1 MAPGRRSRPRKVGA
15 TAGSAAAASGKL
27 GGSSKFRKPRSSEKT
42 GGSRKTG
49 TSVNSAASAGA
60 TRNPRLIIV
69 TGVSGSGR
77 LSAMRV
83 LEDLGFYCVDNMP
96 VALAESVMRLA
107 TQRDPDLAG
116 VALGIDAR
124 ERLFFPQ
131 WPRVFNELELA
142 GFRPEVLFLDASD
155 EVLVRRYSESRRPHP
170 MAEEGASVADGIRSE
185 RLALAEMRERANR
198 VIDTSALTV
207 HELREVITTAVLGAA
222 SGSAMTIALV
232 SFGYKYGIPV
242 GMDLVLDVRF
252 LPNPFFVPELR
263 PLDGMDGRVR
273 AYVMSQP
280 EARRFVDEIVR
291 LLGLPGAALPARRQ
305 KLSDDRPG
313 MHRRAPSIATLAAE
327 LAHRLGLEGVAVQVR
342 HNDIAR

>member
-1 MAPGRRSRPRKVGA
+1 MALRRRTRARGA
-15 TAGSAAAASGKL
+15 GAAAVSANSGP
-27 GGSSKFRKPRSSEKT
+27 SS
-42 GGSRKTG
+42 
-49 TSVNSAASAGA
+49 TSA
-60 TRNPRLIIV
+60 RPPRLIIV
-69 TGVSGSGR
+69 TGASGSGR

-83 LEDLGFYCVDNMP
+83 LEDLSFYCVDNMP

-107 TQRDPDLAG
+107 TSRDPQLAG

-131 WPRVFNELELA
+131 WPRVFNDLERA

-170 MAEEGASVADGIRSE
+170 MAESGASVIDGIRTE

-207 HELREVITTAVLGAA
+207 HELREVITAAVLGTAGGA
-222 SGSAMTIALV
+222 AMTIALV

-252 LPNPFFVPELR
+252 LPNPFFVPELK
-263 PLDGMDGRVR
+263 PLDGMDERVR
-273 AYVMSQP
+273 AYVMKQP
-280 EARRFVDEIVR
+280 EARRFIDEIAR
-291 LLGLPGAALPARRQ
+291 LLAFLVPLYRREGKSYLTIGLGCTGGR
-305 KLSDDRPG
+305 
-313 MHRRAPSIATLAAE
+313 HRSPTLVNE
-327 LAHRLGLEGVAVQVR
+327 LAHRLGLEGVTLQVR